1 MAKVGLTSAEL
12 GIHAWL
18 RMVLFPQA
26 HRVPVF
32 SSTLHEGPPVYI
44 GARLGPGGP
53 FHSQGGKSRGEG
65 RSTHRIFTSFKGLH
79 CFPVSTSLHLCVR
92 IGRRHEPSC
101 TANLAVKTGGL
112 ATSNVFTRD
121 LNSANASRCLAIT
134 CSCLSPRHCAPR
146 AVNSEKYL
154 FFELGLNSLVLLHK
168 LKHKLYDDN
177 GTIEVTESDDVTWG
191 KTNSGILYAYI
202 VNEDITIFLPNG
214 CHFRGELI
222 LVRRF
227 CAIQAN
233 MTKALLIL
241 SEGAEEM
248 ETVISVDVLRRA
260 GIDVTVAGLNDA
272 EAVECSRKVKI
283 VPDMSLGE
291 ASKHGPYD
299 VIVCPGGAQGANNL
313 ATPIALASHKIG
325 SGKSV
330 TSHPSVKDKM
340 TSAGYQYSED
350 RVVQDGKLITSRG
363 PGTTFEFA
371 LKIVEV
377 LLGADKAN
385 SLK

>member
-1 MAKVGLTSAEL
+1 ML
-12 GIHAWL
+12 L
-18 RMVLFPQA
+18 RKL
-26 HRVPVF
+26 
-32 SSTLHEGPPVYI
+32 STNI
-44 GARLGPGGP
+44 R
-53 FHSQGGKSRGEG
+53 
-65 RSTHRIFTSFKGLH
+65 
-79 CFPVSTSLHLCVR
+79 
-92 IGRRHEPSC
+92 
-101 TANLAVKTGGL
+101 
-112 ATSNVFTRD
+112 
-121 LNSANASRCLAIT
+121 
-134 CSCLSPRHCAPR
+134 
-146 AVNSEKYL
+146 
-154 FFELGLNSLVLLHK
+154 FFQQ
-168 LKHKLYDDN
+168 
-177 GTIEVTESDDVTWG
+177 
-191 KTNSGILYAYI
+191 
-202 VNEDITIFLPNG
+202 
-214 CHFRGELI
+214 
-222 LVRRF
+222 VRRF

-260 GIDVTVAGLNDA
+260 GIDVTVAGLNSA

-299 VIVCPGGAQGANNL
+299 VIVCPGGAQA
-313 ATPIALASHKIG
+313 PIALASHKIG

-385 SLK
+385 SLVPPMLLKL

>member
-1 MAKVGLTSAEL
+1 ML
-12 GIHAWL
+12 L
-18 RMVLFPQA
+18 RKL
-26 HRVPVF
+26 
-32 SSTLHEGPPVYI
+32 STNI
-44 GARLGPGGP
+44 R
-53 FHSQGGKSRGEG
+53 
-65 RSTHRIFTSFKGLH
+65 
-79 CFPVSTSLHLCVR
+79 
-92 IGRRHEPSC
+92 
-101 TANLAVKTGGL
+101 
-112 ATSNVFTRD
+112 
-121 LNSANASRCLAIT
+121 
-134 CSCLSPRHCAPR
+134 
-146 AVNSEKYL
+146 
-154 FFELGLNSLVLLHK
+154 FFQQ
-168 LKHKLYDDN
+168 
-177 GTIEVTESDDVTWG
+177 
-191 KTNSGILYAYI
+191 
-202 VNEDITIFLPNG
+202 
-214 CHFRGELI
+214 
-222 LVRRF
+222 VRRF

-260 GIDVTVAGLNDA
+260 GIDVTVAGLNSA

-299 VIVCPGGAQGANNL
+299 VIVCPGGAQGAKNL
-313 ATPIALASHKIG
+313 ASSAEVGQILSEQEKGGRLVAAVCAAPIALASHKIG

-385 SLK
+385 SLVPPMLLKL